1 MIYISTRI
9 EGRNAFDYKCGEA
22 QTVLKHWLWRY
33 LFRDI
38 YAGIAQ
44 LVRAPVL
51 QTGGPRFKSLYP
63 HHLILLKKE
72 DMYMKKPYCELEF
85 YAERR
90 YIAYSYSK
98 HYIKALYWLLKYKY
112 YKKRHEQ
119 QFNS

>member
-1 MIYISTRI
+1 LITQTSITAPFPLFLIGVIFGAGLDALLSLS
-9 EGRNAFDYKCGEA
+9 EG
-22 QTVLKHWLWRY
+22 
-33 LFRDI
+33 LFR
-38 YAGIAQ
+38 
-44 LVRAPVL
+44 
-51 QTGGPRFKSLYP
+51 TGRFSSSSFFEN
-63 HHLILLKKE
+63 LLKKE
-72 DMYMKKPYCELEF
+72 DMYMKKSYCELEI

>member
-9 EGRNAFDYKCGEA
+9 EGRNAFGYKCGEA

-38 YAGIAQ
+38 YAGLAQ
-44 LVRAPVL
+44 LVRALAL
-51 QTGGPRFKSLYP
+51 QARGREFEPLVP

-72 DMYMKKPYCELEF
+72 DMYMKKSYCELEI